1 MSTRRSTRE
10 RKKPKQIYEVL
21 DTRLAEEDEHPD
33 GAAKSDHDN
42 DSQDQQISY
51 EESEDEESEEEEE
64 EADAR
69 EFAPK
74 KPKVRSKPAGA
85 PAARRG
91 PAMKRKPLVR
101 PRKLKPV
108 QEERRSNGT
117 SGDGVNEG
125 DDDEDAEG
133 GDGDNVFFEVTKRGN
148 VSLRTL
154 LIEWQSRYEEN
165 SEEATREILNFV
177 LQACGGEGQC
187 VPTTEKLEKL
197 DMSDLVDYV
206 VEDLRKSSDG
216 YPVVSRMKGFKHFKR
231 NFVEFWKAFV
241 AECCENE
248 LLFTSTIVHHL
259 MQLTKVLF
267 VDSAEI
273 RAVRH
278 TSTIGAYAIGS
289 ALVGSAQNIS
299 QQLEVVKRQL
309 NAEINSSSKNAKAK
323 ATPTKMSKKMQLL
336 TDNKNMYEY
345 RLQRVVQVV
354 DILFTG
360 VIVHRYRDV
369 MPDVRTE
376 SAETLGHWIA
386 AMPDHFLKDNY
397 LKYLGWM
404 LNDKEASV
412 RLSVVNLLRS
422 MYENE
427 EFTDKL
433 ELFTS
438 RFLPRYL
445 ELCNDVDDSVVQACV
460 RLLIAV
466 DKRSLISSDVELQP
480 VERLVFEPENAEI
493 RKAAAEFVCLQY
505 DAFGVA
511 ESKLNAKLKRD
522 QLNTQAIALVEFA
535 EDYIFNHHVPA
546 DSVETL
552 VEAFWG
558 LEDCQ
563 VLQDWR
569 LLTDLVSSE
578 KSDLTSDQLTILIR
592 LLVSCVRKIT
602 TEDSDRSSVA
612 QKKKA
617 SEDRE
622 EITVAFCKDI
632 PSLLVRFQSDPE
644 KLSLLVELIPMLS
657 LRADIVGQH
666 LGHVKSLLEKLQH
679 AFLANSEEKF
689 LTTISLS
696 IHHLFQTEHEVI
708 KRETEVIIHEIFQ
721 DLLEKTQ
728 LLLEDDTK
736 LLEDPQDSFKSTPS
750 KRKSKQR
757 AKDLTDVEYALR
769 VSLCRLACM
778 IRYINVRDYLPSTSG
793 SSTSRQEQ
801 DGEEPTSKGNR
812 MEGIVSGLAALI
824 CRRTR
829 SIPLLDEELWQADTI
844 KHSLMILY
852 LDLLWHTSSVF
863 QTVESQSKRRAEEPN
878 EDEAQPSA
886 LKDFNEQS
894 VRDQIEEVCKSRSY
908 LEDCLISV
916 LEMHL
921 EKTKRSNEEEQKDGD
936 ESEAQQPTEI
946 ALENEQISA
955 YVKESQRFAFLTF
968 CDARCLFVEKFQEA
982 SPPYDTLN
990 WTLPKILVLLTQM
1003 YFEDEMEAPDG
1014 EEPDREREDGQENNH
1029 GPSEELQIRKAE
1041 LLVALGRVSMSNP
1054 SNKRQSAAVLRYF
1067 TEDSKH
1073 SVDIVKA
1080 FSKQVKNETPVRYL
1094 EVQMTALRQ
1103 QYNSILALQE
1113 ELVAVKNSDVEDED
1127 AQQELQETIEN
1138 SELQLKELAKKLSQS
1153 LGVGKVAAT
1162 LRAPFFRFLCE
1173 GVRYS
1178 LEKQEHFAFLEPLR
1192 PYLSHLD
1199 PSSMKQLRAY
1209 FLQLLEELNEFPEEK
1224 EQLSS
1229 SWRIVFEFQSALSN
1243 SVSKKERKVINSVLS
1258 STADEPRT
1266 STHEQQN
1273 TGDEDVQ
1280 RLKLVPKKRKRES
1293 LQQDSASC
1301 VGQPEEISKEISEG
1315 QATAE
1320 REVDDDDKE
1329 TAPDATDIFETPK
1342 KRLRQSSSP
1351 LLGTMEASASEEGKP
1366 KGEPDISS
1374 QDLNESETRKCNF
1387 DSILSP
1393 DQRRTRATFSRAMQ
1407 ARRESKQA
1415 EKAGVDRNGAKQSED
1430 DVDNRIAQDENEED
1444 NDKAGVDS
1452 NRTRRRRRSQGA

>member
-1 MSTRRSTRE
+1 MSARRSTRE

-21 DTRLAEEDEHPD
+21 DTRLADEGANAD
-33 GAAKSDHDN
+33 GTAKDNQVNDADDHQM
-42 DSQDQQISY
+42 SE
-51 EESEDEESEEEEE
+51 EESEGESNEEEEE

-74 KPKVRSKPAGA
+74 KPKVRAKPAAA
-85 PAARRG
+85 PGTRRG
-91 PAMKRKPLVR
+91 AATKRKPLVR

-108 QEERRSNGT
+108 QEERRSKGLP
-117 SGDGVNEG
+117 GDGANEE
-125 DDDEDAEG
+125 DDDEDAED
-133 GDGDNVFFEVTKRGN
+133 GDGDDVFFEVTKRGN
-148 VSLRTL
+148 ASLRTL
-154 LIEWQSRYEEN
+154 LIEWHSRYEED

-206 VEDLRKSSDG
+206 VEDLRKSNDG
-216 YPVVSRMKGFKHFKR
+216 YPIVSRMKGFKHFKR

-241 AECCENE
+241 TECYEDE
-248 LLFTSTIVHHL
+248 LLFTSTVVH
-259 MQLTKVLF
+259 QF
-267 VDSAEI
+267 VDWLTTLTSAEI
-273 RAVRH
+273 RAIRH

-309 NAEINSSSKNAKAK
+309 NAEINSSSKNSKAK
-323 ATPTKMSKKMQLL
+323 ATPMKMSKKMQLL
-336 TDNKNMYEY
+336 TDNKNMYEN

-369 MPDVRTE
+369 MPEVRTE
-376 SAETLGHWIA
+376 SAETLGNWIA

-422 MYENE
+422 LYEHE

-493 RKAAAEFVCLQY
+493 RKAAAEFICLQY

-511 ESKLNAKLKRD
+511 ESKLNPKLKRD

-563 VLQDWR
+563 VLQDWK
-569 LLTDLVSSE
+569 LLTDLLLSE

-592 LLVSCVRKIT
+592 LLVSCIRKIT
-602 TEDSDRSSVA
+602 TEESDRSSAA
-612 QKKKA
+612 QKKKT

-632 PSLLVRFQSDPE
+632 PSLLVRFQSDSE

-666 LGHVKSLLEKLQH
+666 LGHVKSLIEKLQH
-679 AFLANSEEKF
+679 AFLNNSEEKF

-696 IHHLFQTEHEVI
+696 IHHLFQAEHEVI

-721 DLLEKTQ
+721 DLLEKTR
-728 LLLEDDTK
+728 LLLEDDAK
-736 LLEDPQDSFKSTPS
+736 LFEDPQDSSKSTLG
-750 KRKSKQR
+750 KRTSKQK

-793 SSTSRQEQ
+793 SSTSRQKQ
-801 DGEEPTSKGNR
+801 DNVEPANKGNR
-812 MEGIVSGLAALI
+812 MGGIVSGLAALI
-824 CRRTR
+824 RRRTR
-829 SIPLLDEELWQADTI
+829 NIPLLDEELWQADTL
-844 KHSLMILY
+844 KHSLMVLY
-852 LDLLWHTSSVF
+852 LDLLWCTSSVF
-863 QTVESQSKRRAEEPN
+863 KTVESQNKRRVEEAN
-878 EDEAQPSA
+878 EDEAQSSA

-894 VRDQIEEVCKSRSY
+894 VRDQIEKVCKSRSY

-921 EKTKRSNEEEQKDGD
+921 ETTKRSNEEEQKDGN

-968 CDARCLFVEKFQEA
+968 CDIRCLFVEKFQEA
-982 SPPYDTLN
+982 TPPYDTLS

-1003 YFEDEMEAPDG
+1003 YFEDEMEAPDD
-1014 EEPDREREDGQENNH
+1014 EEPDMEKEEGQGNGH
-1029 GPSEELQIRKAE
+1029 GASEVLQIRKAE
-1041 LLVALGRVSMSNP
+1041 LLVALSRVSMSNP

-1080 FSKQVKNETPVRYL
+1080 FSKQVKNDTPVRYL

-1113 ELVAVKNSDVEDED
+1113 ELEAVKNSDVEDED
-1127 AQQELQETIEN
+1127 VRQELQETIKN

-1209 FLQLLEELNEFPEEK
+1209 FLQLLEELNESPEEE
-1224 EQLSS
+1224 EQLSN
-1229 SWRIVFEFQSALSN
+1229 SWRIVFDFQSAMSN
-1243 SVSKKERKVINSVLS
+1243 SVSKKERKIINSVLS
-1258 STADEPRT
+1258 STSDEPRT
-1266 STHEQQN
+1266 SAHEQQN
-1273 TGDEDVQ
+1273 AEDEDVQ

-1293 LQQDSASC
+1293 LQQDSASD
-1301 VGQPEEISKEISEG
+1301 VGQPEEISKGTDEG

-1320 REVDDDDKE
+1320 QEANDEDKE
-1329 TAPDATDIFETPK
+1329 ILQGVPDVFETPK
-1342 KRLRQSSSP
+1342 KRPRQPPSP
-1351 LLGTMEASASEEGKP
+1351 PLGIMESSASVEERP
-1366 KGEPDISS
+1366 NDHHDLPS
-1374 QDLNESETRKCNF
+1374 QDLNESETRKRDF

-1393 DQRRTRATFSRAMQ
+1393 DQRRTRSSFSRAMQ
-1407 ARRESKQA
+1407 ARRESKQTENA
-1415 EKAGVDRNGAKQSED
+1415 DSVPNDANPSDDNAGN
-1430 DVDNRIAQDENEED
+1430 
-1444 NDKAGVDS
+1444 
-1452 NRTRRRRRSQGA
+1452 